1 MARRNIGQGVLSYT
15 MGGLRHSSTPM
26 RATPAAAAAPTD
38 LELRDELARV
48 HSQAYAWAVRCC
60 REDRGEAED
69 VLHEAY
75 MKVLDGR
82 ARFEGRSSF
91 KTWLLGVVRHT
102 AHEHARRSWRR
113 LMRLERWWKER
124 EDAGSDMP
132 GDEGRVGELTT
143 ALSRLSKRQQ
153 EVLHLVFY
161 QNLTINEAA
170 EVLAMPVGT
179 ARTHYERGKSR
190 LRQLLDHP
198 GNR

>member
-1 MARRNIGQGVLSYT
+1 
-15 MGGLRHSSTPM
+15 M

-38 LELRDELARV
+38 LDLRDELARV
-48 HSQAYAWAVRCC
+48 HPQAFAWAVRCC
-60 REDRGEAED
+60 RDDRADAED

-102 AHEHARRSWRR
+102 AREYRRRR
-113 LMRLERWWKER
+113 WLRMMRLERGWR
-124 EDAGSDMP
+124 DSDIAGSPTAPELPEAED
-132 GDEGRVGELTT
+132 RVA
-143 ALSRLSKRQQ
+143 ALRVALARLSKRQQ

-161 QNLTINEAA
+161 QSLTIHEAA
-170 EVLAMPVGT
+170 DVLAMPVGT

-190 LRQLLDHP
+190 LRQLLARA
-198 GNR
+198 GETR